1 MKFINKPETTKEKLF
16 LFLLILICIFSFAL
30 SLSFSLEFVIS
41 LAEKVIHRTLR
52 DHTKWINIL
61 SGVVHIPFL
70 TCLILIFRN
79 FTLLGKKTIELS
91 KNETSNFKTFISKK
105 ETKLLFVFVLVFF
118 VFATRQ
124 LISADILFQDDI
136 SRNHD
141 GDRNWISFGRYISEF
156 LSILIHSTIKLTDVA
171 PLTQYISIFFMA
183 VSIVILVYCI
193 DPESKHPYLTMIPL
207 TFLYLSPYFQ
217 DCFLFRFDS
226 PYMVLAVLFPI
237 IPFIYKDNLY
247 SFSYS
252 IFISLILCC
261 MCYQAGSSVYIIL
274 VIYFT
279 YNKFVKGEKLSE
291 IGKFVLCSIIAYAAS
306 LLIYQLLFSANTTR
320 SDADYYYSTKLTLS
334 ALIPNLK
341 YYSSIIFTQTG
352 GLLTKACI
360 FICIALSAF
369 ISIKNSKNNKIL
381 TLIVFILALILA
393 FALSTG
399 PYIIFETTMLTGRT
413 FMGINC
419 LIAIL
424 LYTSFSYL
432 SSEKYLKIAIIPAVL
447 CIYSSIAYLY
457 TLGNC
462 LSEQKNY
469 NEFRYQMIYDD
480 LNDLVDPTQNIYIS
494 FEHNVGFCN
503 AFEIALKKYPHLK
516 NTIPC
521 MPSSG
526 SIWNTDYSYR
536 FNFMFDDDESPD
548 SNLPL
553 LKSSYYHD
561 IYGADNHFRID
572 LHNHLSLD

>member
-1 MKFINKPETTKEKLF
+1 MKFINKPETTKEKLY
-16 LFLLILICIFSFAL
+16 LLLLTLICLFSLAI

-41 LAEKVIHRTLR
+41 LAEKVIHRPLR

-61 SGVVHIPFL
+61 SGVAHIPFL
-70 TCLILIFRN
+70 FSLILIFKN
-79 FTLLGKKTIELS
+79 FTTTGIKTTEICKLQTL
-91 KNETSNFKTFISKK
+91 KLKAFISKK
-105 ETKLLFVFVLVFF
+105 ETKILFIFLLVFF
-118 VFATRQ
+118 IFATKQ

-141 GDRNWISFGRYISEF
+141 GDRNWISFGRFISEF
-156 LSILIHSTIKLTDVA
+156 LSILIHCTIKLTDVA
-171 PLTQYISIFFMA
+171 PLTQYISIILMA
-183 VSIVILVYCI
+183 VSIVLLIYCI
-193 DPESKHPYLTMIPL
+193 TPDTKHPYISAIPL
-207 TFLYLSPYFQ
+207 TFLFLSPYFQ

-237 IPFIYKDNLY
+237 VPFIYKDNLY

-252 IFISLILCC
+252 SFISLIFCC

-279 YNKFVKGEKLSE
+279 YSKFVNGEKLSI

-320 SDADYYYSTKLTLS
+320 NDADYYFSTKLTIS
-334 ALIPNLK
+334 TLIPNLK
-341 YYSSIIFTQTG
+341 YYSSVIFTQTG

-360 FICIALSAF
+360 FICIVLSAF
-369 ISIKNSKNNKIL
+369 ISIKNSKYNKLTTCIL
-381 TLIVFILALILA
+381 FFIALILA
-393 FALSTG
+393 FILSTG

-419 LIAIL
+419 LIAII

-432 SSEKYLKIAIIPAVL
+432 SSEKHLKLIAIPAIL

-462 LSEQKNY
+462 LIEQKNY

-480 LNDLVDPTQNIYIS
+480 LNDLILPNQNIYIS

-516 NTIPC
+516 NTVPC
-521 MPSSG
+521 MPTNG

-536 FNFMFDDDESPD
+536 FNFMFEDDESPYP
-548 SNLPL
+548 NLPL
-553 LKSSYYHD
+553 LKSTYYHD
-561 IYGADNHFRID
+561 IYGDNNHFRID